1 MSEQPSVLSKDPA
14 RASVVWVFNPY
25 DEIPGEGGRQRFWSL
40 SEALAAEGCSV
51 VWWSSGFSH
60 RRKATRK
67 LELGTTESSLAELP
81 FELRLVE
88 TPAYTKN
95 VSWARLRN
103 HRHYG
108 EQLYR
113 DACQAVES
121 GRLHTP
127 DVIVASLPPMEG
139 PMAALRLKQRFG
151 CRVVTDVMDTWP
163 DTFLQVLPRGL
174 HFLGRVALC
183 PYYRMLRK
191 ACAESDAISAQS
203 HAFAGYAR
211 SAGAS
216 REVHVCYLGGNS
228 QAASSIPSQSSATN
242 DTPSIRLV
250 YLGAMGRSYDLDTVL
265 DAIEILLQ
273 RGVEVDCVFVGEGEK
288 RAALEA
294 RSVSGVRFT
303 GFLQGAELD
312 GELQQADVGLVP
324 FFRASGVAVP
334 YKAGE
339 YFAHGLP
346 ILSSIDGEL
355 GDLVREYRCGA
366 VYSEQDATALADRI
380 QEYAQNRDLLDQAKR
395 QARACFDT
403 QFDRAK
409 TYPAFAK
416 WILRDRM

>member
-1 MSEQPSVLSKDPA
+1 MV
-14 RASVVWVFNPY
+14 R
-25 DEIPGEGGRQRFWSL
+25 
-40 SEALAAEGCSV
+40 
-51 VWWSSGFSH
+51 SSIGMPVK
-60 RRKATRK
+60 RWNR
-67 LELGTTESSLAELP
+67 
-81 FELRLVE
+81 
-88 TPAYTKN
+88 
-95 VSWARLRN
+95 
-103 HRHYG
+103 
-108 EQLYR
+108 
-113 DACQAVES
+113 
-121 GRLHTP
+121 GRLHAP

-151 CRVVTDVMDTWP
+151 CRVVTDMMDAWP
-163 DTFLQVLPRGL
+163 DTLLQVLPRSL
-174 HFLGRVALC
+174 HFLGRVALS

-191 ACAESDAISAQS
+191 ACAESDAVSAQS
-203 HAFAGYAR
+203 TAFADYAR
-211 SAGAS
+211 SAGAKS
-216 REVHVCYLGGNS
+216 EPYICYLGADHPS
-228 QAASSIPSQSSATN
+228 DIVPRSPSSLPQSPCLKHQSSAIT
-242 DTPSIRLV
+242 LV

-294 RSVSGVRFT
+294 RTVLGVRFT

-380 QEYAQNRDLLDQAKR
+380 QEYAQNQDLLDQAKL
-395 QARACFDT
+395 QARACFDA